1 MKTSL
6 SIFLASILAS
16 SFLSADRIVKTSNPV
31 AKVIVADE
39 IIDKNDTAAQKVIKA
54 KAVQGDHRKKR
65 RIEREVR

>member
-6 SIFLASILAS
+6 IIFLASILVS
-16 SFLSADRIVKTSNPV
+16 SSLFADKIVKGSAPV

-39 IIDKNDTAAQKVIKA
+39 VIDKNDTAAQKVIKA

>member
-6 SIFLASILAS
+6 SILLVSILAS
-16 SFLSADRIVKTSNPV
+16 STLFADQIVKTSNPV

-39 IIDKNDTAAQKVIKA
+39 IIDKNDTAAQKIIKG

>member
-16 SFLSADRIVKTSNPV
+16 SFLFADKIVKTNNPV

-39 IIDKNDTAAQKVIKA
+39 IIDKNDTAAQKVIKG
-54 KAVQGDHRKKR
+54 KAVRGDYRKQR
-65 RIEREVR
+65 GIRTRS

>member
-6 SIFLASILAS
+6 IIFLASILVS
-16 SFLSADRIVKTSNPV
+16 SSLFADKIVKTSNPV

-39 IIDKNDTAAQKVIKA
+39 IIDKNDTAAQKAVKA

-65 RIEREVR
+65 QMERKVR